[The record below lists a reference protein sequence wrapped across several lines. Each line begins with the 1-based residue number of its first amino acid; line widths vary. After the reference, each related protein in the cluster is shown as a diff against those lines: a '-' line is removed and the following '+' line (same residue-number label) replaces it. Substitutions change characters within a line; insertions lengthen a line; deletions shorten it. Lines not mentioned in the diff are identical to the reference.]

1 MNANHLADTRD
12 AIILLGKEFEFASGI
27 RALAADHIFREKGID
42 DPDELFDACEELI
55 GSASL
60 FESYDDAL
68 NTRPTDFVLGQGC
81 PFLSLNAYIE
91 LADVYG
97 ADWISLALTEYAA
110 HYGSVKLRKLA
121 PRNAEEM
128 IDSARERFGDAVLLK
143 VGRDI
148 GESLQGLSSRLN
160 GALSL
165 RGDSTT

>member
-1 MNANHLADTRD
+1 MNANHFADTRD
-12 AIILLGKEFEFASGI
+12 AIIVLGKEFEFASGI

-55 GSASL
+55 GSVGL

-91 LADVYG
+91 LAQVYR
-97 ADWISLALTEYAA
+97 ADWVKLALTEYAA
-110 HYGSVKLRKLA
+110 NYGSTKLRKHA

-128 IDSARERFGDAVLLK
+128 IDRARERFGDAVLLK
-143 VGRDI
+143 VGTDI
-148 GESLQGLSSRLN
+148 GKSLQGLSSRFN
-160 GALSL
+160 SALSL
-165 RGDSTT
+165 RGNPAT

>member
-1 MNANHLADTRD
+1 MNANHHADTRD

-68 NTRPTDFVLGQGC
+68 NTRPTEFVLGQGC
-81 PFLSLNAYIE
+81 PFQSLNAYIE
-91 LADVYG
+91 LAQVYRS
-97 ADWISLALTEYAA
+97 DWVRLALTEYAA

-143 VGRDI
+143 VGRDF
-148 GESLQGLSSRLN
+148 GESWQGLSSRLN

-165 RGDSTT
+165 RGSATT

>member
-1 MNANHLADTRD
+1 MTANPSSGIRD
-12 AIILLGKEFEFASGI
+12 AIVLLGKEFEFASGI
-27 RALAADHIFREKGID
+27 RALAADHIICEKGIN

-55 GSASL
+55 GSTNL

-128 IDSARERFGDAVLLK
+128 IDRSRGRLGDAVLLK
-143 VGRDI
+143 VGTEVD
-148 GESLQGLSSRLN
+148 EGLKELSARLN

-165 RGDSTT
+165 RSNATV

>member
-68 NTRPTDFVLGQGC
+68 NTRSSYWARAAPSSPSTPTSSWRRC
-81 PFLSLNAYIE
+81 
-91 LADVYG
+91 
-97 ADWISLALTEYAA
+97 T
-110 HYGSVKLRKLA
+110 A
-121 PRNAEEM
+121 PT
-128 IDSARERFGDAVLLK
+128 G
-143 VGRDI
+143 
-148 GESLQGLSSRLN
+148 
-160 GALSL
+160 
-165 RGDSTT
+165 

>member
-1 MNANHLADTRD
+1 MTANPSSDIRD
-12 AIILLGKEFEFASGI
+12 AIVLLGKEFEFASGI
-27 RALAADHIFREKGID
+27 RALAADHIVREKGIN

-55 GSASL
+55 GSTNL

-128 IDSARERFGDAVLLK
+128 IDRGRGRLGDAVLLK
-143 VGRDI
+143 VGTEVD
-148 GESLQGLSSRLN
+148 EGLKELAARLN

-165 RGDSTT
+165 RGNATV

>member
-68 NTRPTDFVLGQGC
+68 NTRPTEFVLGQGC
-81 PFLSLNAYIE
+81 PFQSLNAYIE
-91 LADVYG
+91 LAQMYRS
-97 ADWISLALTEYAA
+97 DWVRLALTEYAA

-128 IDSARERFGDAVLLK
+128 IDRARERLGDAVLFK
-143 VGRDI
+143 VGMDI
-148 GESLQGLSSRLN
+148 GKSLEGLSSRFN
-160 GALSL
+160 SALSL
-165 RGDSTT
+165 RGNATT

>member
-1 MNANHLADTRD
+1 MNANNFADVRD

-27 RALAADHIFREKGID
+27 RAIAADHIIREKGID

-55 GSASL
+55 GSANL

-81 PFLSLNAYIE
+81 PFPSLNAYIE
-91 LADVYG
+91 LSDVYR

-110 HYGSVKLRKLA
+110 HYGSTELRKFA
-121 PRNAEEM
+121 PRNAEQM
-128 IDSARERFGDAVLLK
+128 IDRARERLGDAVLLK
-143 VGRDI
+143 VGTDI
-148 GESLQGLSSRLN
+148 GESLQGLSARLN

-165 RGDSTT
+165 RSHAAT